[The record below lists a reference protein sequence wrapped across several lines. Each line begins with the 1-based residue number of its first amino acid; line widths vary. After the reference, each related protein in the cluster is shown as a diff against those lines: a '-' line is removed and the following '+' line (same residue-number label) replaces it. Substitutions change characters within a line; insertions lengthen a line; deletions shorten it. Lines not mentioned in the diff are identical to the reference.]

1 MASIQLR
8 QLIDNILA
16 DTSRD
21 MREQCDTVD
30 VCFQKRLEEMEDSK
44 TKMEE
49 NLRKVLNMHVILG
62 VCIRSSP
69 CINNFQ
75 LSVYVRLQWCHL
87 IYVFVDLRW
96 DCTNGEEHWHAEE
109 GYPRQRESNE
119 SIPDSPQ
126 QPHIQTWRR
135 ALSRSCAIQV
145 SYVTLISWKPIN
157 SFRILQAEHFFQILH
172 FLKWKF

>member
-49 NLRKVLNMHVILG
+49 NLRKVRNMHL
-62 VCIRSSP
+62 
-69 CINNFQ
+69 
-75 LSVYVRLQWCHL
+75 
-87 IYVFVDLRW
+87 
-96 DCTNGEEHWHAEE
+96 
-109 GYPRQRESNE
+109 
-119 SIPDSPQ
+119 
-126 QPHIQTWRR
+126 
-135 ALSRSCAIQV
+135 ALSACFSWMKC
-145 SYVTLISWKPIN
+145 YIS
-157 SFRILQAEHFFQILH
+157 HH
-172 FLKWKF
+172 T